1 MKTSFDISEDSNA
14 CKGAGELL
22 CKSEEMHR
30 VFFEMGGVGMAYGDL
45 GGRILH
51 ANAKYSEITGYSLAE
66 LTQLKFLDLTHPDDL
81 EKDREAYRLYLEEKR
96 PVYAAEK
103 RYMRKDGSVC
113 WVSVTARMVRDAE
126 GRPKYTIGII
136 QDITERKRMEEALLA
151 ARQELEQR
159 VIERTAELNRAN
171 RALLMLKECDGVLM
185 RAKNEADLL
194 NGICQV
200 IVETGE
206 VKMASVGF
214 AENDEKKSVRPVAF
228 AGADPADMKA
238 AGITWAEEPRGNGPT
253 GTAIRTRKAVVCPD
267 IANEPSLAPWR
278 IKQLQHGY
286 ASLLALPLVWKED
299 CLGALTIYSGRLNAF
314 SPQEVDLLKKMASNL
329 ASGIIAQR
337 NRIAREKLQKELL
350 EISEREKQ
358 LISQELHDGLCQNLA
373 GTALM
378 SRMLYTRLEAR
389 NDPDTQ
395 YAKEIYDLLGNSVNE
410 ARNLSHGLHP
420 VGPHGEGLM
429 NALAQLA
436 GTVRN
441 LFHIDCTFECPRRV
455 TLENET
461 VSTHLFRITQEAIN
475 NARKHGEADRV
486 VISLRCSPKG
496 VTLTIEDNGV
506 GFPVKM
512 PKKSGMGL
520 RIMKHRTTEIGATL
534 SVRRAGEDGGTV
546 VTCTLPHRA

>member
-1 MKTSFDISEDSNA
+1 MKTLADISEHITQ

-22 CKSEEMHR
+22 CKSEEMHH
-30 VFFEMGGVGMAYGDL
+30 VFFEMGAVGMACGDL
-45 GGRILH
+45 DGRILH

-66 LTQLKFLDLTHPDDL
+66 LTQLKFLDLTHPDNL
-81 EKDREAYRLYLEEKR
+81 ETDR
-96 PVYAAEK
+96 
-103 RYMRKDGSVC
+103 
-113 WVSVTARMVRDAE
+113 
-126 GRPKYTIGII
+126 
-136 QDITERKRMEEALLA
+136 
-151 ARQELEQR
+151 
-159 VIERTAELNRAN
+159 
-171 RALLMLKECDGVLM
+171 KEY
-185 RAKNEADLL
+185 
-194 NGICQV
+194 
-200 IVETGE
+200 
-206 VKMASVGF
+206 
-214 AENDEKKSVRPVAF
+214 P
-228 AGADPADMKA
+228 
-238 AGITWAEEPRGNGPT
+238 
-253 GTAIRTRKAVVCPD
+253 
-267 IANEPSLAPWR
+267 
-278 IKQLQHGY
+278 
-286 ASLLALPLVWKED
+286 LLALPLVWKED
-299 CLGALTIYSGRLNAF
+299 CLGALTIYLGRLNAF
-314 SPQEVDLLKKMASNL
+314 SPQEVDLLKKIASNL

-378 SRMLYTRLEAR
+378 SRLLYARLEAR

-410 ARNLSHGLHP
+410 ARNLSRGLHP

-486 VISLRCSPKG
+486 VIGLRCSPKG

-506 GFPVKM
+506 GFPVKT

-520 RIMKHRTTEIGATL
+520 RIMKHRTAEIGATL
-534 SVRRAGEDGGTV
+534 SVRRASEDGGTV
-546 VTCTLPHRA
+546 VTCTLP